1 MEESK
6 IKEFLSSWTKGVI
19 EIGQAYSNKENY
31 EKEAL
36 KFLSKHYAF
45 KTQQILFK
53 PTFTKKK
60 IFRNSLEEALSY
72 FIKGEFTED
81 NGFAL
86 KPWEEINLKELNIL
100 NEENLSSAMGTLSFK
115 PVSSSDTTLV
125 AFTFVFC
132 LEEEEIK
139 IKIHHSSPI
148 LQA

>member
-1 MEESK
+1 MDESK

-53 PTFTKKK
+53 PTFTKEK

-125 AFTFVFC
+125 AFTFIFC

-148 LQA
+148 L

>member
-1 MEESK
+1 MDESK

-53 PTFTKKK
+53 PTFTKEK

-86 KPWEEINLKELNIL
+86 KPWEQINLKELNIL
-100 NEENLSSAMGTLSFK
+100 NEENLSSVMGTLSFK

-148 LQA
+148 L

>member
-1 MEESK
+1 MDESK

-36 KFLSKHYAF
+36 KFLSNHYAF

-53 PTFTKKK
+53 PTFTKEK

-72 FIKGEFTED
+72 FVKGKFTED

-86 KPWEEINLKELNIL
+86 KPWEEINLQELNIL

-115 PVSSSDTTLV
+115 PVSSGEKTLV

-132 LEEEEIK
+132 LEEGEIK
-139 IKIHHSSPI
+139 IKIHHSSPV
-148 LQA
+148 L

>member
-1 MEESK
+1 MDESK

-36 KFLSKHYAF
+36 KFLSNHYAF

-53 PTFTKKK
+53 PTFTKEK

-100 NEENLSSAMGTLSFK
+100 NEENLSSAMGTLSSNQYLLAIQPWLLSLLF
-115 PVSSSDTTLV
+115 
-125 AFTFVFC
+125 FV
-132 LEEEEIK
+132 LRK
-139 IKIHHSSPI
+139 KK
-148 LQA
+148 LR

>member
-1 MEESK
+1 MDESK
-6 IKEFLSSWTKGVI
+6 IEEFLSSWTKGVI

-53 PTFTKKK
+53 PTFTKEK

-148 LQA
+148 L

>member
-1 MEESK
+1 MDESK
-6 IKEFLSSWTKGVI
+6 IKDFLSSWTKGVI

-53 PTFTKKK
+53 PTFTKEK

-100 NEENLSSAMGTLSFK
+100 NEENLSSVMGTLSFK

-148 LQA
+148 L

>member
-1 MEESK
+1 MDESK

-36 KFLSKHYAF
+36 KFLSDHYAF

-53 PTFTKKK
+53 PTFTKEK

-125 AFTFVFC
+125 AFTFIFC

-148 LQA
+148 L

>member
-1 MEESK
+1 MNESK

-53 PTFTKKK
+53 PTFTKEK

-115 PVSSSDTTLV
+115 PVSSSDTILV

-148 LQA
+148 L

>member
-1 MEESK
+1 MDESK

-19 EIGQAYSNKENY
+19 EIGQAYSNKDDY
-31 EKEAL
+31 ETQAL
-36 KFLSKHYAF
+36 NFLSKHYAF
-45 KTQQILFK
+45 KTQQVLFK
-53 PTFTKKK
+53 PTFTKEK

-148 LQA
+148 F

>member
-1 MEESK
+1 MDEPK

-53 PTFTKKK
+53 PTFTKEK

-148 LQA
+148 L

>member
-1 MEESK
+1 MDESK

-53 PTFTKKK
+53 PTFTKEK

-81 NGFAL
+81 DGFAL
-86 KPWEEINLKELNIL
+86 KPWEEINLQELNIL

-125 AFTFVFC
+125 AFTFIFC

-148 LQA
+148 L

>member
-36 KFLSKHYAF
+36 KFLSDHYAF

-53 PTFTKKK
+53 PTFTKEK

-81 NGFAL
+81 DGFAL
-86 KPWEEINLKELNIL
+86 KPWEEINLQELNIL

-125 AFTFVFC
+125 AFTFIFC

-148 LQA
+148 L

>member
-1 MEESK
+1 MDESK

-53 PTFTKKK
+53 PTFTKEK

-72 FIKGEFTED
+72 FVKGKFTED

-86 KPWEEINLKELNIL
+86 KPWEEINLQELNIL
-100 NEENLSSAMGTLSFK
+100 NEENLSSAMGTLLFK
-115 PVSSSDTTLV
+115 PVSSSKTTLV

-148 LQA
+148 L

>member
-1 MEESK
+1 MDESK

-36 KFLSKHYAF
+36 KFLSNHYAF

-53 PTFTKKK
+53 PTFTKEK

-86 KPWEEINLKELNIL
+86 KPWEQINLKELNIL

-148 LQA
+148 L

>member
-1 MEESK
+1 MNESN
-6 IKEFLSSWTKGVI
+6 IKEFLDSWTKGVI
-19 EIGQAYSNKENY
+19 EIGKAYTKKENFK
-31 EKEAL
+31 KEAL

-53 PTFTKKK
+53 PTFTKEK

-72 FIKGEFTED
+72 FVRGKFSED

-86 KPWEEINLKELNIL
+86 KPWEEINLQELNIL
-100 NEENLSSAMGTLSFK
+100 NEENLTTAMGTLSFK
-115 PVSSSDTTLV
+115 PVISSETTLV

-132 LEEEEIK
+132 HEEGEVK

-148 LQA
+148 L

>member
-1 MEESK
+1 MDESK
-6 IKEFLSSWTKGVI
+6 IEEFLSSWTKGVI

-36 KFLSKHYAF
+36 KFLSNHYAF

-53 PTFTKKK
+53 PTFTKEK

-148 LQA
+148 L